1 MIKSLVLKK
10 NFKINSSRDVYRYYS
25 SIQSFCVFIKNI
37 LKKKNTLTFK
47 NKSLIVNF
55 TSDKVLSLTT
65 LVNYI
70 HKIKKFENCKIFYKH
85 QKLRKEKKIDFDTW
99 NRLSE
104 IPHKSPEKFNED
116 VYP

>member
-1 MIKSLVLKK
+1 LCLYKK
-10 NFKINSSRDVYRYYS
+10 YIE
-25 SIQSFCVFIKNI
+25 
-37 LKKKNTLTFK
+37 KKNTLTFK

-85 QKLRKEKKIDFDTW
+85 QKLRKEKKINFSSKFINKLYLKKDKFFY
-99 NRLSE
+99 NE
-104 IPHKSPEKFNED
+104 IMKLIQYVKKFKKDE
-116 VYP
+116 